1 VISAAFASSNLN
13 PNPTPTPAPR
23 RQPGLD
29 LLRAIAIAMVVPFHA
44 AGFGFSLPYDVH
56 RFGWVGVDLFFV
68 LSGYLIGGQLLA
80 QFQETGRIHFG
91 RFYARRAL
99 RILPAY
105 FVVLAVYFLLPDWR
119 ERPVISPLWKF
130 ILSVQNIDLRAGTAF
145 THAWSLAVEDQFYLI
160 LPCLLYWLVRSR
172 RAAIWFPC
180 SIVIGGFLLR
190 TGLGLWLRDPAGH
203 VPSLEY
209 YRWIYYPSWT
219 RLDPMVLGVA
229 LAAIERHRSSW
240 WRTLTG
246 CARWLWIPAFA
257 SVAAGLYL
265 SDGDLTVVSCV
276 WKFPLIALG
285 MALFLVCAVSDR
297 LPFNRVRVPGV
308 AFLAQIAYSIYLS
321 HKLVVHFW
329 MGVCKAHAIAPSSV
343 AGILSLDLLVLLVGS
358 LLYFVVERPFLQLRH
373 RIKA

>member
-1 VISAAFASSNLN
+1 MRAL
-13 PNPTPTPAPR
+13 
-23 RQPGLD
+23 
-29 LLRAIAIAMVVPFHA
+29 AIAIVVAFHA
-44 AGFGFSLPYDVH
+44 AGFGFTLPYDVH

-80 QFQETGRIHFG
+80 QFEETGRIHFG

-172 RAAIWFPC
+172 RAAIWVPC
-180 SIVIGGFLLR
+180 SMVIGGFLLR

-203 VPSLEY
+203 IPGMEY

-229 LAAIERHRSSW
+229 LAAIERHRTSW
-240 WRTLTG
+240 WHKLTRA
-246 CARWLWIPAFA
+246 ARWLWIPAIA

-265 SDGDLTVVSCV
+265 SDGELTVSSCV

-285 MALFLVCAVSDR
+285 MALLLVCAVSDR
-297 LPFNRVRVPGV
+297 LPFNRVRVPG
-308 AFLAQIAYSIYLS
+308 ATFLAQIAYSVYLS

-329 MGVCKAHAIAPSSV
+329 MGVCKAHAVSPSSI
-343 AGILSLDLLVLLVGS
+343 GGLLSLNLIILLVGTA
-358 LLYFVVERPFLQLRH
+358 LYFAVERPFLQLRH
-373 RIKA
+373 RIKP